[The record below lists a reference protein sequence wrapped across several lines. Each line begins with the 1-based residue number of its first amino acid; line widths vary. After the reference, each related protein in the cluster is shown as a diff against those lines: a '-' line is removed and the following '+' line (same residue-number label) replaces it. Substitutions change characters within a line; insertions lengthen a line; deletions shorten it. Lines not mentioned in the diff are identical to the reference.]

1 MADIILFDR
10 KGNEVTHEGIETIT
24 FDTTTEGEQ
33 ATFTEG
39 VAVEGVEII
48 PDFSSGDMPVDAE
61 TGTLMRSVTVRK
73 PESLKP
79 ENILA
84 YQNIAGIF
92 GTAGAYGGESIV
104 AKSGT
109 YTATV
114 AGEMEIVHNLGVV
127 PDVIMVHS
135 NTFTSSCLMMMN
147 GISRELKDIANIDGQ
162 TGVNY
167 GTNAVFVSF
176 AYCINEA
183 DTTGF
188 GFINSANPR
197 TFKIGGTS
205 LFKHSVGA
213 IYTWTALGGLVAH
226 PGYLTIKLALD
237 GNNLTIT
244 GGVPEIQQFKIYT
257 NGELAKTVDYVY
269 QKEFAVDI
277 SDVTT
282 GYEPVTFTVEAVGE
296 SLDELYPNQYYDSVA
311 NNITAGGT
319 FGDGLLWVLTDDGTM
334 TISGAGA
341 MPDFATAEE
350 QPWYNHAASVKTI
363 RVGEGITYT
372 GMRAFQYTSA
382 RTITLPDS
390 LTGIA
395 RNLAYECTSLT
406 SITIPDTVTSIGMYA
421 FYNCTALT
429 SVNIPDGVTSIC
441 DYTFRGCTALTS
453 VNIPDSVTSIGV
465 YAFRGCTALAS
476 VNIPD
481 SVTSI
486 GNYAFYECT
495 ALASVN
501 IPDSVTSIGGFAF
514 RNCSKLTSITI
525 PAGVTVITDSM
536 IRGCT
541 SLSSVT
547 ILGAITSIG
556 QYALADSIITSFV
569 IPDTVTSVALGAFY
583 NCNKMTSVTIGSG
596 VKKIGKTAFTACSS
610 LTKATF
616 RDTSGWYVSTSETA
630 TSGTNLTVTNTSTAA
645 NYLRNTYQNYYWF
658 DKT

>member
-10 KGNEVTHEGIETIT
+10 NGNEVVHEGLETAT
-24 FDTTTEGEQ
+24 FDTPIEGEQ
-33 ATFTEG
+33 AIFTEG

-114 AGEMEIVHNLGVV
+114 AGEMEIVHDLGVV

-135 NTFTSSCLMMMN
+135 NTFTSGCLMMMN
-147 GISRELKDIANIDGQ
+147 GISRELKDVANIDCQ

-167 GTNAVFVSF
+167 GTSAAFVSF
-176 AYCINEA
+176 AYCINET

-188 GFINSANPR
+188 GFINLANPR

-213 IYTWTALGGLVAH
+213 IYTWTALGGMVAH
-226 PGYLTIKLALD
+226 PGYLIIKLAFD
-237 GNNLTIT
+237 GHNLIVT

-282 GYEPVTFTVEAVGE
+282 GYEPVTFTVEAVGDN
-296 SLDELYPNQYYDSVA
+296 LVELYPDQYYETVSNGIKA
-311 NNITAGGT
+311 SGT
-319 FGDGLLWVLTDDGTM
+319 FGEDLRWVLTDDGTM
-334 TISGAGA
+334 TISGVGA
-341 MPDFATAEE
+341 MPDFATADE

-363 RVGEGITYT
+363 RVGEGIAYT

-395 RNLAYECTSLT
+395 RNLAYGCTSLT
-406 SITIPDTVTSIGMYA
+406 SITIPDG
-421 FYNCTALT
+421 
-429 SVNIPDGVTSIC
+429 
-441 DYTFRGCTALTS
+441 
-453 VNIPDSVTSIGV
+453 
-465 YAFRGCTALAS
+465 
-476 VNIPD
+476 
-481 SVTSI
+481 VTSI
-486 GNYAFYECT
+486 GNYAFYGCT
-495 ALASVN
+495 ALASVDL
-501 IPDSVTSIGGFAF
+501 PDSLISIGASAF
-514 RNCSKLTSITI
+514 NGCSKLTSITI

-536 IRGCT
+536 IRGCA
-541 SLSSVT
+541 SLEEVT
-547 ILGAITSIG
+547 ILGPITSIG
-556 QYALADSIITSFV
+556 QYALADSIITEFV
-569 IPDTVTSVALGAFY
+569 IPDTVTAVALGAFY
-583 NCNKMTSVTIGSG
+583 NCNKMRSVTIGSG
-596 VKKIGKTAFTACSS
+596 VKKIGRTAFTACDS
-610 LTKATF
+610 LTIAIFK
-616 RDTSGWYVSTSETA
+616 DTSGWYVSTSETA
-630 TSGTNLTVTNTSTAA
+630 TSGTNLTLTSTSTAA
-645 NYLRNTYQNYYWF
+645 NYLRNTYQNYFWF